1 MKRELITLIV
11 IGIIMM
17 AGILIFLL
25 GNSQTNDLDSNIEE
39 SESENQAPEKENINS
54 IEQNN
59 QSNIQTAEHVIEI
72 KNFAYNP
79 IELKIKKG
87 DTIIWVNKDS
97 AWHTV
102 TSDNGNELKSK
113 LLNKEESY
121 THSFMEAGTFDY
133 HCTPHSYMKGKII
146 VE

>member
-1 MKRELITLIV
+1 MV
-11 IGIIMM
+11 
-17 AGILIFLL
+17 AGILIFSL
-25 GNSQTNDLDSNIEE
+25 GNFQNSDLGSNIEYPE
-39 SESENQAPEKENINS
+39 GENQITEKGNTNS
-54 IEQNN
+54 VEQNN
-59 QSNIQTAEHVIEI
+59 QSNIQTAEHLIEI

-79 IELKIKKG
+79 VELKIKKG
-87 DTIIWVNKDS
+87 DIIIWVNKDS

-121 THSFMEAGTFDY
+121 IHSFMEAGTFDY
-133 HCTPHSYMKGKII
+133 HCTPHAYMKGKII